1 MVYEVH
7 TCISAPP
14 DAGMTRKPLVFA
26 AGRAARLDKD
36 VHKKECDYEEMAPDE
51 VIYEVLDCTN

>member
-1 MVYEVH
+1 
-7 TCISAPP
+7 
-14 DAGMTRKPLVFA
+14 MTRKPLVFA

-51 VIYEVLDCTN
+51 AIYEVPDCN